1 MDFFVSSCRR
11 NLLASAFN
19 SFLCAVQHVYKCWA
33 YLESTDCAGVVQVR
47 RVRHVF
53 ASSIVRTHTD
63 WMWSFKHRG
72 NVIELA
78 LRPRS
83 LSLNYIYRFSGG
95 GGALNYCAGTFG
107 RKGGKMFLHPSKSFL
122 RFCASG
128 RKKIAIVFFFHCGR
142 RRRCDTDW
150 AIRVTHERMIT
161 SSSILDSTATFSIVV
176 PFSPPPPP
184 FLFSFLSWHRP
195 AIKTSFTLHWIDG
208 TLSAR
213 IVQAPRWINVS
224 AMISDLGHRGNGHAS
239 GSFD

>member
-1 MDFFVSSCRR
+1 MTRLDWICVSSCRR

-19 SFLCAVQHVYKCWA
+19 SFLGAVQHVYKWWA
-33 YLESTDCAGVVQVR
+33 YLESTDCASVVQVR

-95 GGALNYCAGTFG
+95 GALNNCARTFG
-107 RKGGKMFLHPSKSFL
+107 EKVAKCFYIHPRASSVFAHPEEKILRSSF
-122 RFCASG
+122 FY
-128 RKKIAIVFFFHCGR
+128 FHCGR

-176 PFSPPPPP
+176 PFSPPPHR
-184 FLFSFLSWHRP
+184 FFSRFC
-195 AIKTSFTLHWIDG
+195 
-208 TLSAR
+208 
-213 IVQAPRWINVS
+213 
-224 AMISDLGHRGNGHAS
+224 LGIGQRSRRRSHCIESTEHCRLE
-239 GSFD
+239 